1 MNRLY
6 PELYIKNLNKMK
18 SNILKIIIF
27 ILIIIAIIILNMY
40 VFRSDVPMLWFITLI
55 GSVVA
60 FLYFPYN
67 KFFKIK

>member
-40 VFRSDVPMLWFITLI
+40 IFRSDVPMLWFITLI